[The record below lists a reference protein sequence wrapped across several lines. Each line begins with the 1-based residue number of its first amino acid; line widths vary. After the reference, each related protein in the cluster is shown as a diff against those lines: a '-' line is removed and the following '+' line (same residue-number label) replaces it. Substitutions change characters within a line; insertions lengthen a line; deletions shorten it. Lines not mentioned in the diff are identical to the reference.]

1 VASSGNS
8 SNGNKT
14 VKVAFVGATGR
25 SGSTLVARVLGG
37 APGACS
43 VGELCWIWNYG
54 VLNDRPCGC
63 GEPFS
68 ACPFWTA
75 VGELGFGGWQQLDA
89 QRLNGIRKALVQT
102 SSVRSLWPGRPG
114 PPDLDEYV
122 GTLGRLY
129 RAIAEVSGASVVIDN
144 SKQVAAALVVRRVPE
159 VDLRLLHLVRSPHGV
174 AYSWTKH
181 VSRGDMGG
189 NEMRRRGPGRTALR
203 WDADNLLFERLG
215 RAGTPRLLLR
225 YEDFVTDA
233 RTSTAK
239 VLDFLDEPASEL
251 DYVGPDWADLGVE
264 HSVWGNPMR
273 GREGREQLRPDEG
286 WRTGL
291 AQRDAR
297 LVSALT
303 APVRGR
309 FAG

>member
-1 VASSGNS
+1 M
-8 SNGNKT
+8 
-14 VKVAFVGATGR
+14 
-25 SGSTLVARVLGG
+25 AR
-37 APGACS
+37 
-43 VGELCWIWNYG
+43 
-54 VLNDRPCGC
+54 
-63 GEPFS
+63 
-68 ACPFWTA
+68 T
-75 VGELGFGGWQQLDA
+75 
-89 QRLNGIRKALVQT
+89 
-102 SSVRSLWPGRPG
+102 PG
-114 PPDLDEYV
+114 PADLDEYV
-122 GTLGRLY
+122 AALGRLY

-144 SKQVAAALVVRRVPE
+144 SKQVAAALVVRRVPG

-233 RTSTAK
+233 RGSTTA
-239 VLDFLDEPASEL
+239 VLDFLDEPADEL

-297 LVSALT
+297 LVSALDRAGART
-303 APVRGR
+303 LRRLTSDAGPAPLRRRRGGSCGSPAAR
-309 FAG
+309 AARAARASATRPPGRAASRTRPPRSPRPGSGRAPAAPAAG

>member
-1 VASSGNS
+1 
-8 SNGNKT
+8 
-14 VKVAFVGATGR
+14 
-25 SGSTLVARVLGG
+25 
-37 APGACS
+37 

-63 GEPFS
+63 GEPFGS
-68 ACPFWTA
+68 CPFWTA
-75 VGELGFGGWQQLDA
+75 VGQQGFGGWQQLDA
-89 QRLNGIRKALVQT
+89 NRLNGIRKALVQT
-102 SSVRSLWPGRPG
+102 SAVRSLWPGKPG
-114 PPDLDEYV
+114 PPDLQEYV
-122 GTLGRLY
+122 GTLSTLY
-129 RAIAEVSGASVVIDN
+129 RAIADVSGASVVVDN
-144 SKQVAAALVVRRVPE
+144 SKQVAAALVVNRVPG

-181 VSRGDMGG
+181 VARGDMGG

-233 RTSTAK
+233 RSSTST
-239 VLDFLDEPASEL
+239 VLQFLDEPVDQL